1 MNIIK
6 KYAIL
11 LAAIL
16 FAASGFAQ
24 SINFN
29 EKLPL
34 DQNFKVGKL
43 ENGLTYYIRKA
54 ENPKGKAEF
63 FIVHNVGSL
72 QENDDQR
79 GLAHF
84 LEHMAFNGTKHFP
97 DKRLLEYFG
106 SIGVKFGANINA
118 YTSMER
124 TVYNISAVPIE
135 RSVVID
141 SALLALHDWSH
152 YISCE
157 PEEIEAERGVVR
169 EEWRRGDDAR
179 TRMMK
184 SISRM
189 EQTGSR
195 FAQRD
200 VIGLPEIIN
209 TFSRQTLIDYYH
221 KWYRPDL
228 QAVVVVGDVDVNDIE
243 KRIIERFSPIP
254 SVINGAVREKY
265 SVPNNKKPIVG
276 YHTDPET
283 KALSVR
289 MTIKIP
295 HLSTDER
302 YSHKAQYEDL
312 TKALF
317 LDMFRV
323 RAQVAAE
330 TTDSLFRALVPVY
343 GSISYASGTFT
354 TTALPINNKGITNAL
369 KGIFIEVERARQH
382 GFDSEEFAPALERVK
397 RQLDVNYNRIKKLK
411 NSDYVSFAV
420 DHFTREYP
428 LLDIDANYK
437 LSKELVEKIT
447 VEDVN
452 NSLDRILSIENRVII
467 FAVPESDKEYLPT
480 EDQVLALLDEIKG
493 TSLDKFIPLTEKEM
507 VMKALPAS
515 GKITK
520 ERALTSKDLNIK
532 YEKSLDSTVEWT
544 LENGAKVIWKEEKGK
559 EKSVRMRAF
568 RPGGYALPED
578 PLLTR
583 IMDRYMSNYHVN
595 GFNKNELTKWA
606 SSKGI
611 QVKPSVSMRYNE
623 FSGSFE
629 TKEPEEFFK
638 LLHMYFNQVAADAKD
653 LNNTKTQLLRNI
665 RISQGEVNTFKDSV
679 TKLKYDF
686 NPLTVPFTE
695 EFVSNIT
702 AEKLTELYYKHF
714 GNPAGYTFVFTG
726 PMDAIKGKPL
736 VEKYIASLNGAK
748 YKAPSLKYKESEFR
762 EGEVSLRY
770 KAKDML
776 STKASVSRIYSADVD
791 YTPEN
796 GMIAKFLTYILRDR
810 YMKSIREEKGGT
822 YHVGVTGDLS
832 RFPDNSVYF
841 SVDFDTDPA
850 LVDELLEIVQLEV
863 DQLVATGP
871 TQKEMREIKLYLE
884 KVYNDQIEETPWLSI
899 ISDAL
904 RQIPD
909 IATPAK
915 KLVDKMEAEEIHKF
929 AKKVFTTGN
938 RMTFVFEPVL

>member
-1 MNIIK
+1 MNRIK
-6 KYAIL
+6 RYAIL
-11 LAAIL
+11 LAAII
-16 FAASGFAQ
+16 FAATGFAQ
-24 SINFN
+24 NINFN

-43 ENGLTYYIRKA
+43 ENGMTYYIRKA

-124 TVYNISAVPIE
+124 TVYNISAVPID

-184 SISRM
+184 GISRM

-209 TFSRQTLIDYYH
+209 TFSRQTLVDYYH

-228 QAVVVVGDVDVNDIE
+228 QAVVIVGDIDVNDIE

-254 SVINGAVREKY
+254 SVKNGAVRENY
-265 SVPNNKKPIVG
+265 SVPDNKKPIVG

-295 HLSTDER
+295 HLTTDER
-302 YSHKAQYEDL
+302 YSYKAQYDDL

-330 TTDSLFRALVPVY
+330 STDSLFRALVPVY
-343 GSISYASGTFT
+343 GGISYASGTFT

-397 RQLDVNYNRIKKLK
+397 RQLDANYNRIKKLK

-520 ERALTSKDLNIK
+520 ERTLTSKDLNIE

-544 LENGAKVIWKEEKGK
+544 LENGSKVIWKEEKGK

-578 PLLTR
+578 LSLAR
-583 IMDRYMSNYHVN
+583 IMDRYITNFHVN
-595 GFNKNELTKWA
+595 GFNKNELSKWA

-611 QVKPSVSMRYNE
+611 LVKPSISMRYNE

-638 LLHMYFNQVAADAKD
+638 LLHMYFTQVAADAKD

-736 VEKYIASLNGAK
+736 VEKYIASLNGGK

-762 EGEVSLRY
+762 EGEVSLRF

-776 STKASVSRIYSADVD
+776 STKASVSRIYSGEVD
-791 YTPEN
+791 YSPEN
-796 GMIAKFLTYILRDR
+796 GMMAKFLTYILRDR

-822 YHVGVTGDLS
+822 YHVGVTGEMS

-850 LVDELLEIVQLEV
+850 LVDELLEIVQLEI

-915 KLVDKMEAEEIHKF
+915 KLVSKMEAEEIHKF
-929 AKKVFTTGN
+929 AKRVFTTGN

>member
-6 KYAIL
+6 RSAIL
-11 LAAIL
+11 LAAII

-24 SINFN
+24 NINFN

-72 QENDDQR
+72 QENEDQR

-124 TVYNISAVPIE
+124 TVYNISAVPVE
-135 RSVVID
+135 RSLVID

-184 SISRM
+184 GINRV

-209 TFSRQTLIDYYH
+209 TFSRQTLVDYYH

-228 QAVVVVGDVDVNDIE
+228 QAVVVVGDIDVNDIE

-254 SVINGAVREKY
+254 TVKNGAVREKY
-265 SVPNNKKPIVG
+265 SVPDNKKPIVG

-295 HLSTDER
+295 HLSTDEL
-302 YSHKAQYEDL
+302 YSHKAQYDEL
-312 TKALF
+312 IKALF

-330 TTDSLFRALVPVY
+330 STDSLFRALVPVY
-343 GSISYASGTFT
+343 GNISYASGTFT

-382 GFDSEEFAPALERVK
+382 GFDPEEFAPAFERVK
-397 RQLDVNYNRIKKLK
+397 RQLDVNYNRIKKPK

-437 LSKELVEKIT
+437 LSKELIEKIT

-452 NSLDRILSIENRVII
+452 NHLDRILSLENRVII

-480 EDQVLALLDEIKG
+480 EDQVLALLDEIKE
-493 TSLDKFIPLTEKEM
+493 TSLDKFIPLTEKDM
-507 VMKALPAS
+507 VMKTTPVS

-520 ERALTSKDLNIK
+520 ERALASKDLNIK
-532 YEKSLDSTVEWT
+532 YEKSLDSTIEWT
-544 LENGAKVIWKEEKGK
+544 LANGAKVIWKEEKGK
-559 EKSVRMRAF
+559 EKVVRMRAF

-578 PLLTR
+578 PLLAR
-583 IMDRYMSNYHVN
+583 IMERYMSNFHVN
-595 GFNKNELTKWA
+595 GFNKNELTKWS

-611 QVKPSVSMRYNE
+611 LVKPSVSMRHNE

-629 TKEPEEFFK
+629 LKEPEEFFK
-638 LLHMYFNQVAADAKD
+638 LLHMYFNQVAADERD
-653 LNNTKTQLLRNI
+653 VNNTKTQLIKNI
-665 RISQGEVNTFKDSV
+665 RNNQGEVNRFRDSV
-679 TKLKYDF
+679 TKLKYNF

-695 EFVSNIT
+695 EFVNNIT
-702 AEKLTELYYKHF
+702 AKKLTDLYYKHF
-714 GNPAGYTFVFTG
+714 GNPDGYTFVFTG
-726 PMDAIKGKPL
+726 PMDATKGKAL
-736 VEKYIASLNGAK
+736 VEKYIASLNGDKIKIPA
-748 YKAPSLKYKESEFR
+748 LKYKESSFR
-762 EGEVSLRY
+762 KGEVSLRY
-770 KAKDML
+770 KAKNML
-776 STKASVSRIYSADVD
+776 STKASVSRIYSGEVD
-791 YTPEN
+791 YTAEN
-796 GMIAKFLTYILRDR
+796 SMMAKFITYILRDR

-832 RFPDNSVYF
+832 RMPENSVNF
-841 SVDFDTDPA
+841 SIDFDTDPA
-850 LVDELLEIVQLEV
+850 LVDELLEIVQLEI
-863 DQLVATGP
+863 DKLVASGP

-884 KVYNDQIEETPWLSI
+884 KVYKDQTEDTAWLTL

-915 KLVDKMEAEEIHKF
+915 KMVDKMDAGDIHTF

-938 RMTFVFEPVL
+938 RMTFVFETEL